1 MTEMKNG
8 AKLSRPLKLDGAHN
22 VRDLGVYENVD
33 GVKLKEH
40 QFLRA
45 DGLHSL
51 TPEDQEKLYA
61 YGVRA
66 VIDLRSRM
74 EAEQSPCVWE
84 GSDSV
89 QYYGIP
95 LLDEINSNQMKGGF
109 PDSMSQLYVGLLEK
123 NKEEFAQ
130 MLKIS
135 SEYPSDC
142 VLFHCTAGK
151 DRTGVTAM
159 LLLGLADV
167 DRDVIVA
174 DYSASGQYMDKVFA
188 KQKEQ
193 MLQFGIHVPA
203 YVLESRPEEMEKTLT
218 FLQDKYGGIHG
229 YLRSLPL
236 EREVVEIVRRKM
248 TGQRTVTK

>member
-1 MTEMKNG
+1 MTELKKG
-8 AKLSRPLKLDGAHN
+8 AEPSRPLALDGAHN
-22 VRDLGVYENVD
+22 VRDLGVYENVN
-33 GVKLKEH
+33 GLKLKEH

-45 DGLHSL
+45 DGLYSL
-51 TPEDQEKLYA
+51 TPEDQKKLTA

-74 EAEQSPCVWE
+74 EAEQAPCVWE

-95 LLDEINSNQMKGGF
+95 LLDEINSNQMKGAF
-109 PDSMSQLYVGLLEK
+109 PESMSQLYIGLLEN

-130 MLKIS
+130 ILRVS
-135 SEYPSDC
+135 STYPSGC
-142 VLFHCTAGK
+142 VMFNCTAGK

-167 DRDVIVA
+167 GRDVIVA
-174 DYSASGQYMDKVFA
+174 DYSASGQYMDQVFA

-193 MLQFGIHVPA
+193 MLKFGIHVPA
-203 YVLESRPEEMEKTLT
+203 YVLESKPEEMEKTLT
-218 FLQDKYGGIHG
+218 FLEDRYGGIHG
-229 YLRSLPL
+229 YLRELPL
-236 EREVVEIVRRKM
+236 TREVLEIVRRKI
-248 TGQRTVTK
+248 TGYTIVTK